1 MSRFVDTLV
10 ATAAG
15 GGQQRGMVTGEP
27 TEPVR
32 RTWAEIHEQAKKL
45 AGGLVTGV
53 PARSAPDE
61 GARAEEDRPGAGV
74 PQDTGGL
81 KPGTPVAVLAA
92 APALIAPTVQGVWL
106 AGGSV
111 TMLHQPTPRTD
122 LAVWAED
129 TVKVLNMIGAG
140 LVLLGEPFDAL
151 APVLTEHGIAFR
163 LISELLEAEPLAE
176 PVPVGEDDLALLQL
190 TSGSTAEPKAVRINH
205 GNLYVNIKAMVERA
219 EFVFESD
226 VMVSWLPT
234 FHDMGMVGFLTVPMT
249 FGVELIKITPVEFLS
264 GPLIWPALITKYR
277 ATTTAAPNFAYAI
290 VGRRLARVEE
300 DDAYDLSTLRIALN
314 GAEPIDET
322 AVQTFTD
329 AGARFKM
336 PAECVFPAYGMAEAT
351 LAVSFA
357 PLFTGLTLDFVE
369 ADALEADNRAVPV
382 PEGDLRRG
390 TDEVRSFAVL
400 GRPLDGLE
408 AQIVDGEGNVLGER
422 QVGEIRLR
430 GEAVTPGYLTVDGPV
445 PTQDAEGWLATG
457 DLGYLIDGQIVICG
471 RQKDVIIMGG
481 RNIYP
486 TDIERAAT
494 SVEGVRAG
502 NAVAVRIDAGTRRE
516 RFAVV
521 LESKLAGDAEAE
533 RTLVKQVVARVRDA
547 VDLRPFAVVVLPSG
561 SLPKTPSGKVKRAA
575 TATQFA
581 DRIQQSATR

>member
-1 MSRFVDTLV
+1 MSRFVRTLV
-10 ATAAG
+10 ATATG
-15 GGQQRGMVTGEP
+15 KGGQQRGMVTGEP

-32 RTWAEIHEQAKKL
+32 RTWAEVHDQAKKL
-45 AGGLVTGV
+45 AGGLVSTGM
-53 PARSAPDE
+53 
-61 GARAEEDRPGAGV
+61 RPGSAA
-74 PQDTGGL
+74 
-81 KPGTPVAVLAA
+81 AVLAA
-92 APALIAPTVQGVWL
+92 APSLIAPTVQGVWL

-129 TVKVLNMIGAG
+129 TVKVLRMIGSD

-151 APVLTEHGIAFR
+151 APVLTEHNIGFR
-163 LISELLEAEPLAE
+163 LITDLLESEPVAE
-176 PVPVGEDDLALLQL
+176 PVEVGEDEFALLQL
-190 TSGSTAEPKAVRINH
+190 TSGSTAEPKAVRITH
-205 GNLYVNIKAMVERA
+205 GNLYSNVKAMVERA
-219 EFVFESD
+219 EFDFDSD
-226 VMVSWLPT
+226 VMMSWLPT

-264 GPLIWPALITKYR
+264 GPLIWPQLITKYR

-290 VGRRLARVEE
+290 VGRRLAGV
-300 DDAYDLSTLRIALN
+300 DDDVAYDLSTLRIALN

-322 AVQTFTD
+322 AVKTFTD

-357 PLFTGLTLDFVE
+357 PLFTGLTLDYVE
-369 ADALEADNRAVPV
+369 AGALEGDNRAVPV
-382 PEGDLRRG
+382 PDGDPRRG
-390 TDEVRSFAVL
+390 TDDVRSFAVL

-408 AQIVDGEGNVLGER
+408 AEIVNDAGDRLGER
-422 QVGEIRLR
+422 EVGEIRLR

-445 PTQDAEGWLATG
+445 ETQDAEGWLATG
-457 DLGYLIDGQIVICG
+457 DLGYLVDGQIVICG
-471 RQKDVIIMGG
+471 RRKDVIIMGG

-486 TDIERAAT
+486 TDIERAAS
-494 SVEGVRAG
+494 SVDGVRAG

-521 LESKLAGDAEAE
+521 LESKLAGDDAAE
-533 RTLVKQVVARVRDA
+533 RVLMKEVAARVRDA

-575 TATQFA
+575 TAEQFA
-581 DRIQQSATR
+581 QRIEAAAGK

>member
-15 GGQQRGMVTGEP
+15 RGQQRGMVTGEP
-27 TEPVR
+27 KEPVR
-32 RTWAEIHEQAKKL
+32 RTWGEVHERARRI
-45 AGGLVTGV
+45 AGGLVASGFE
-53 PARSAPDE
+53 RG
-61 GARAEEDRPGAGV
+61 GA
-74 PQDTGGL
+74 
-81 KPGTPVAVLAA
+81 VAVLAA
-92 APALIAPTVQGVWL
+92 APVLIAPTVQAVWL

-122 LAVWAED
+122 LAEWAED
-129 TVKVLNMIGAG
+129 TVRILGMIGSD
-140 LVLLGEPFDAL
+140 LVLLGEPFDQL
-151 APVLTEHGIAFR
+151 APVLEQKGIGFK
-163 LISELLEAEPLAE
+163 LINELADAEPLAE
-176 PVPVGEDDLALLQL
+176 VVVTDEGETALLQL
-190 TSGSTAEPKAVRINH
+190 TSGSTADPKAVRITY
-205 GNLYVNIKAMVERA
+205 GNLYSNVKAMVDRA
-219 EFVFESD
+219 EFDFDTD

-249 FGVELIKITPVEFLS
+249 FGVELVKITPVEFLS
-264 GPLIWPALITKYR
+264 GPLIWPELITKYHG
-277 ATTTAAPNFAYAI
+277 TTTAAPNFAYAI
-290 VGRRLARVEE
+290 VGRRMARVDD

-314 GAEPIDET
+314 GAEPVDET
-322 AVQTFTD
+322 AVQTFVD

-357 PLFTGLTLDFVE
+357 PLFTGLTLDVVE
-369 ADALEADNRAVPV
+369 ADALEAGNRAVPV
-382 PEGDLRRG
+382 PEGDERRG
-390 TDEVRSFAVL
+390 TDSVRSFAVL

-408 AQIVDGEGNVLGER
+408 AEIVDDQGERLGER
-422 QVGEIRLR
+422 EVGEIRLR
-430 GEAVTPGYLTVDGPV
+430 GEAVTPGYLTMNGPLD
-445 PTQDAEGWLATG
+445 TQDADGWLDTG

-471 RQKDVIIMGG
+471 RRKDVIIMGG
-481 RNIYP
+481 RNLYP

-502 NAVAVRIDAGTRRE
+502 NAVAVRIDAGSRRE

-533 RTLVKQVVARVRDA
+533 KNLVKQVSARVRDA
-547 VDLRPFAVVVLPSG
+547 VDMRPYAVVVLPAG

-581 DRIQQSATR
+581 DRIKKNADA

>member
-10 ATAAG
+10 ATANG
-15 GGQQRGMVTGEP
+15 GGQLRGMVTGEP
-27 TEPVR
+27 KEPVR
-32 RTWAEIHEQAKKL
+32 RTWAEVHEQARRL
-45 AGGLVTGV
+45 AGGLV
-53 PARSAPDE
+53 E
-61 GARAEEDRPGAGV
+61 GGLRPGSA
-74 PQDTGGL
+74 
-81 KPGTPVAVLAA
+81 VAVLAA

-122 LAVWAED
+122 LALWAED
-129 TVKVLNMIGAG
+129 TVKVLRMIGSS
-140 LVLLGEPFDAL
+140 LVVLGEPFDAL
-151 APVLTEHGIAFR
+151 APVLTEHGIGYR
-163 LISELLEAEPLAE
+163 LISDLLDAEPIAE
-176 PVPVGEDDLALLQL
+176 PVPSGEDDLALLQL
-190 TSGSTAEPKAVRINH
+190 TSGSTAEPKAVRITH
-205 GNLYVNIKAMVERA
+205 GNLYTNVKAMVERA
-219 EFVFESD
+219 EFEFDKD

-249 FGVELIKITPVEFLS
+249 FGVELVKITPVEFLS
-264 GPLIWPALITKYR
+264 GPLIWPGLISKYR

-290 VGRRLARVEE
+290 VGRRLAKVED

-322 AVQTFTD
+322 AVKTFTD

-357 PLFTGLTLDFVE
+357 PLFTGLTLDVVE
-369 ADALEADNRAVPV
+369 AHALEADNRAVPV
-382 PEGDLRRG
+382 PEGDPRRG

-400 GRPLDGLE
+400 GRPLEGLE
-408 AQIVDGEGNVLGER
+408 AEIVDEHGKRLEER
-422 QVGEIRLR
+422 EVGEIRLR
-430 GEAVTPGYLTVDGPV
+430 GPAVTPGYLTVDGPK

-471 RQKDVIIMGG
+471 RRKDVIIMGG

-521 LESKLAGDAEAE
+521 LESKLAGDTEAE
-533 RTLVKQVVARVRDA
+533 RALAKEVAARVRDA
-547 VDLRPFAVVVLPSG
+547 VDLRPYAVVVLPTG

-575 TATQFA
+575 TAAQFS
-581 DRIQQSATR
+581 DQINSAAH